1 MNPSPAPL
9 MVQGLIIAAVGMT
22 LVFAALALLWGMTRL
37 LTNVFA
43 DKEQAATELAAPE
56 LSMALE
62 EADVAEAQAALEAA
76 AELTEERARV
86 AAMVAGALLAN
97 ALPLLFQAPTGGP
110 AFEHGRIA
118 PSWVTGNRARALQT
132 WQPPR
137 VAESSQQDR
146 E

>member
-1 MNPSPAPL
+1 MNSSAAPL
-9 MVQGLIIAAVGMT
+9 IVQGLIIAAVGIT
-22 LVFAALALLWGMTRL
+22 LVFAALALLWGLTRL

-43 DKEQAATELAAPE
+43 DKQEPAPE
-56 LSMALE
+56 PSMALE
-62 EADVAEAQAALEAA
+62 EAEVAEAQAALEAA

-97 ALPLLFQAPTGGP
+97 ALPLLFEAPTGGP

-118 PSWVTGNRARALQT
+118 PSWVTGNRAHALQS

-137 VAESSQQDR
+137 VAESSLQDR

>member
-1 MNPSPAPL
+1 MDSSAAPL
-9 MVQGLIIAAVGMT
+9 MLQGGIIAVVGIT

-37 LTNVFA
+37 LTKVLA
-43 DKEQAATELAAPE
+43 DKPVGELLAADVS
-56 LSMALE
+56 LALE

-86 AAMVAGALLAN
+86 AAVVAGALLSN
-97 ALPLLFQAPTGGP
+97 ALPLAFRPPTGGP

-118 PSWVTGNRARALQT
+118 PSWVTSNRARSLQT

-137 VAESSQQDR
+137 VE

>member
-1 MNPSPAPL
+1 MTSLTP
-9 MVQGLIIAAVGMT
+9 MQQGLVIAAVGMT
-22 LVFAALALLWGMTRL
+22 LVFAALALLWGLTRL
-37 LTNVFA
+37 LTQVFA
-43 DKEQAATELAAPE
+43 DKEAPARE
-56 LSMALE
+56 LSMVLE

-76 AELTEERARV
+76 AELTEERGRV
-86 AAMVAGALLAN
+86 AAMVAASLLSN

-118 PSWVTGNRARALQT
+118 PSWVTGNRARTLQT

-137 VAESSQQDR
+137 IE